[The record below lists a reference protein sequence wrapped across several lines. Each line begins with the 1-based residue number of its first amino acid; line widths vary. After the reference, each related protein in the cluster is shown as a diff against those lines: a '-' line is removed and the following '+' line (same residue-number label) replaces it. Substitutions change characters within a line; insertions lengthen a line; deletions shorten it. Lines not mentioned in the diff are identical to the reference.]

1 MLAYLSFVQYDSINR
16 ISVDKYE
23 RNSVITVRKAARADS
38 GKYKII
44 LKNSSG
50 TCEGVADV
58 VVLGE
63 YNVFRKRAI
72 DCLFFVFFLLI
83 TYCEFY
89 LLS

>member
-1 MLAYLSFVQYDSINR
+1 VIIENRYILKILFLFVECYSVNR

-23 RNSVITVRKAARADS
+23 RNSVLTVRKAVRADS

-63 YNVFRKRAI
+63 YNLIRRRTT
-72 DCLFFVFFLLI
+72 DCFK
-83 TYCEFY
+83 
-89 LLS
+89 